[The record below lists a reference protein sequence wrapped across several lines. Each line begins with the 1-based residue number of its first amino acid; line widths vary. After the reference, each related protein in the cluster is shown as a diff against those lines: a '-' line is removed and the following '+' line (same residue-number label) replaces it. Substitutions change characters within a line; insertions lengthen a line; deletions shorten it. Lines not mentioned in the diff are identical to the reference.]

1 MLTWELAT
9 ENIPLEGLQMLIL
22 GMMAVPGGAEP
33 DGQDWTFTGV
43 SSRHTKAC
51 LSFRTHQE
59 TLSKFHKNMDQPHI
73 KIVTAIDI

>member
-1 MLTWELAT
+1 MLTWECAT

-22 GMMAVPGGAEP
+22 GRMAIPEGAEP

-43 SSRHTKAC
+43 SSLHTKAR
-51 LSFRTHQE
+51 LNFRTQE